1 MRSLQSI
8 AVVLTAIS
16 HMEGLA
22 LKLLGTQLLAIASEL
37 IAASSLC
44 LRHGGLL
51 AWVHLR
57 MALTLQIL

>member
-1 MRSLQSI
+1 
-8 AVVLTAIS
+8 
-16 HMEGLA
+16 MEGLA